1 MSNVSMKAMLEA
13 GVHFGHQTSRW
24 NPKMGRFI
32 FGERNGV
39 HILDLQKTA
48 KELKKACAFIK
59 EESKKGA
66 KFLFVGTK
74 KQAQEAIQTEAARCG
89 AYCIHEKWLGGTLT
103 NFQTVKKS
111 VERLNELEKWEA
123 SGVFKAISK
132 KEASRL
138 NKEMLRLQKLLG
150 GIRDMKV
157 LPDVVFVIDPVD
169 TAGAVRES
177 HALGIPVVAVCDTN
191 ADPDMIS
198 VPIPGNDDAARSI
211 KLFCAAIADSIL
223 EGRAEVEA
231 VKTAEEQPAEN
242 PVMAQAFESAMLAA
256 ENAEPAAVEEVA
268 VEEVVKA
275 DEKVNEAAEEA
286 KEEAV
291 AEEAKE
297 EAVAEEAKE
306 EEKTAK
312 KKMAAKKPA
321 AKKTTASKA
330 KKTVKAKAKAEAETE
345 EAPKAEAKEEAPAE
359 EAK

>member
-59 EESKKGA
+59 EESKKGS

-74 KQAQEAIQTEAARCG
+74 KQAQEAIQAEAARCG

-111 VERLNELEKWEA
+111 VERLNELEKWES

-138 NKEMLRLQKLLG
+138 TKEMVRLQKLLG

-211 KLFCAAIADSIL
+211 KLFCSAIADSIL
-223 EGRAEVEA
+223 EGKAELEA
-231 VKTAEEQPAEN
+231 VKTAENKPAEN

-256 ENAEPAAVEEVA
+256 EKAEEPA
-268 VEEVVKA
+268 
-275 DEKVNEAAEEA
+275 
-286 KEEAV
+286 EAV
-291 AEEAKE
+291 AEAPKAEEAVKE
-297 EAVAEEAKE
+297 EAPAEKAEEA
-306 EEKTAK
+306 EKPAAK
-312 KKMAAKKPA
+312 KKAAAKKPA
-321 AKKTTASKA
+321 ASKA

-345 EAPKAEAKEEAPAE
+345 EKAEAKEEAPAE

>member
-1 MSNVSMKAMLEA
+1 MKAMLEA

-59 EESKKGA
+59 EESKKGS

-74 KQAQEAIQTEAARCG
+74 KQAQEAIQAEAARCG

-111 VERLNELEKWEA
+111 VERLNELEKWES

-138 NKEMLRLQKLLG
+138 TKEMNRLQKLLG

-211 KLFCAAIADSIL
+211 KLFCSAIADSIL
-223 EGRAEVEA
+223 EGKAELEA
-231 VKTAEEQPAEN
+231 VKTAENQPAEN

-256 ENAEPAAVEEVA
+256 EKAEPAAAEAVA

-275 DEKVNEAAEEA
+275 DEPVNEEA
-286 KEEAV
+286 KEAV

-297 EAVAEEAKE
+297 EA
-306 EEKTAK
+306 EKPAAK
-312 KKMAAKKPA
+312 KKAAAKKPA
-321 AKKTTASKA
+321 ASKA
-330 KKTVKAKAKAEAETE
+330 KKTVKAKAKAEAEAE
-345 EAPKAEAKEEAPAE
+345 EKAEAKEEAPAE

>member
-59 EESKKGA
+59 EETKKGA

-74 KQAQEAIQTEAARCG
+74 KQAQEAIQAEAARCG

-138 NKEMLRLQKLLG
+138 TKEMQRLQKLLG

-177 HALGIPVVAVCDTN
+177 HTLGIPVVAVCDTN
-191 ADPDMIS
+191 ADPDMID
-198 VPIPGNDDAARSI
+198 VPVPGNDDAARSI
-211 KLFCAAIADSIL
+211 KLFCGAIADSIL
-223 EGRAEVEA
+223 EARAEMEA
-231 VKTAEEQPAEN
+231 VNKPAEAAEEGKPVEN
-242 PVMAQAFESAMLAA
+242 PVMAQAFESAMLAGEKAAQEA
-256 ENAEPAAVEEVA
+256 EA
-268 VEEVVKA
+268 K
-275 DEKVNEAAEEA
+275 AAEA
-286 KEEAV
+286 PK
-291 AEEAKE
+291 
-297 EAVAEEAKE
+297 AKE
-306 EEKTAK
+306 EEKAEEVKAEEPAEK
-312 KKMAAKKPA
+312 KVKKAAAKKPA
-321 AKKTTASKA
+321 AKKTTAKTKKA
-330 KKTVKAKAKAEAETE
+330 AKAEPE
-345 EAPKAEAKEEAPAE
+345 EVKAEEAPAE

>member
-59 EESKKGA
+59 EETKKGA

-74 KQAQEAIQTEAARCG
+74 KQAQEAIQAEATRCG

-138 NKEMLRLQKLLG
+138 TKEMQRLQKLLG

-177 HALGIPVVAVCDTN
+177 HTLGIPVVAVCDTN
-191 ADPDMIS
+191 ADPDMID
-198 VPIPGNDDAARSI
+198 VPVPGNDDAARSI
-211 KLFCAAIADSIL
+211 KLFCGAIADSIL
-223 EGRAEVEA
+223 EARAEMEA
-231 VKTAEEQPAEN
+231 VNKPAEAAEEGKPVEN
-242 PVMAQAFESAMLAA
+242 PVMAQAFESAMLAGEKAAQEA
-256 ENAEPAAVEEVA
+256 EA
-268 VEEVVKA
+268 K
-275 DEKVNEAAEEA
+275 AAEA
-286 KEEAV
+286 PKAQ
-291 AEEAKE
+291 
-297 EAVAEEAKE
+297 E
-306 EEKTAK
+306 EEKAEEVKAEEPAEK
-312 KKMAAKKPA
+312 KVKKAAAKKPA
-321 AKKTTASKA
+321 AKKTTAKTKKA
-330 KKTVKAKAKAEAETE
+330 AKAETE
-345 EAPKAEAKEEAPAE
+345 EVKAEEAPAE

>member
-1 MSNVSMKAMLEA
+1 MSNVSMKSMLEA

-59 EESKKGA
+59 EETKKGA

-74 KQAQEAIQTEAARCG
+74 KQAQEAIQAEAARCG
-89 AYCIHEKWLGGTLT
+89 AFCIHEKWLGGTLT

-138 NKEMLRLQKLLG
+138 TKEMQRLQKLLG

-191 ADPDMIS
+191 ADPDMID
-198 VPIPGNDDAARSI
+198 VPVPGNDDAARSI
-211 KLFCAAIADSIL
+211 KLFCGAIADSIL
-223 EGRAEVEA
+223 EARAEMEA
-231 VKTAEEQPAEN
+231 VNKPAEAAEEGKPVEN
-242 PVMAQAFESAMLAA
+242 PVMAQAFESAMLAGEKAAQEA
-256 ENAEPAAVEEVA
+256 EAKAAEAPKAQEEKAEEVKAEEPAEKK
-268 VEEVVKA
+268 VKKA
-275 DEKVNEAAEEA
+275 
-286 KEEAV
+286 
-291 AEEAKE
+291 
-297 EAVAEEAKE
+297 
-306 EEKTAK
+306 
-312 KKMAAKKPA
+312 AAKKPA
-321 AKKTTASKA
+321 AKKTTAKTKKA
-330 KKTVKAKAKAEAETE
+330 AKAETE
-345 EAPKAEAKEEAPAE
+345 EVKAEEAPAE

>member
-48 KELKKACAFIK
+48 KELKKACAFVK
-59 EESKKGA
+59 EESTKGS

-89 AYCIHEKWLGGTLT
+89 AFCIHEKWLGGTLT

-111 VERLNELEKWEA
+111 IERMNELEKWET

-138 NKEMLRLQKLLG
+138 TKELARLQKLLG

-157 LPDVVFVIDPVD
+157 LPDIVFVIDPVD

-177 HALGIPVVAVCDTN
+177 HVLGIPVVAVCDTN
-191 ADPDMIS
+191 ADPEMITM
-198 VPIPGNDDAARSI
+198 PIPGNDDAARSI
-211 KLFCAAIADSIL
+211 KLFCGAIADSIL
-223 EGRAEVEA
+223 EGKAELEA
-231 VKTAEEQPAEN
+231 VKQAPAADAPAEN

-256 ENAEPAAVEEVA
+256 EEKPAEEVKAVEAPVAEPAAEQ
-268 VEEVVKA
+268 KP
-275 DEKVNEAAEEA
+275 AE
-286 KEEAV
+286 V
-291 AEEAKE
+291 AEEKKPSKKPAAKKKTT
-297 EAVAEEAKE
+297 A
-306 EEKTAK
+306 TAK
-312 KKMAAKKPA
+312 KTTAKKPA
-321 AKKTTASKA
+321 AKA
-330 KKTVKAKAKAEAETE
+330 KKAEEAEEEVKAEEAKAD
-345 EAPKAEAKEEAPAE
+345 APAE

>member
-59 EESKKGA
+59 EETKKGA

-74 KQAQEAIQTEAARCG
+74 KQAQEAIQAEAARCG

-111 VERLNELEKWEA
+111 VERLNDLEKWEA

-138 NKEMLRLQKLLG
+138 TKEMQRLQKLLG

-177 HALGIPVVAVCDTN
+177 HTLGIPVVAVCDTN
-191 ADPDMIS
+191 ADPDMID
-198 VPIPGNDDAARSI
+198 VPVPGNDDAARSI
-211 KLFCAAIADSIL
+211 KLFCGAIADSIL
-223 EGRAEVEA
+223 EARAEMEA
-231 VKTAEEQPAEN
+231 VNKPAEAAEEGKPVEN
-242 PVMAQAFESAMLAA
+242 PVMAQAFESAMLAGEKAAQEA
-256 ENAEPAAVEEVA
+256 EA
-268 VEEVVKA
+268 K
-275 DEKVNEAAEEA
+275 AAEA
-286 KEEAV
+286 PKAQ
-291 AEEAKE
+291 
-297 EAVAEEAKE
+297 E
-306 EEKTAK
+306 EEKAEEVKAEEPAEK
-312 KKMAAKKPA
+312 KVKKAAAKKPA
-321 AKKTTASKA
+321 AKKTTAKTKKA
-330 KKTVKAKAKAEAETE
+330 AKAETE
-345 EAPKAEAKEEAPAE
+345 EVKAEEAPAE

>member
-1 MSNVSMKAMLEA
+1 MKAMLEA

-59 EESKKGA
+59 EETKKGA

-74 KQAQEAIQTEAARCG
+74 KQAQEAIQAEAARCG
-89 AYCIHEKWLGGTLT
+89 AYKINKKWLGGTLT

-138 NKEMLRLQKLLG
+138 TKEMQRLQKLLG

-177 HALGIPVVAVCDTN
+177 HTLGIPVVAVCDTN
-191 ADPDMIS
+191 ADPDMID
-198 VPIPGNDDAARSI
+198 VPVPGNDDAARSI
-211 KLFCAAIADSIL
+211 KLFCGAIADSIL
-223 EGRAEVEA
+223 EARAEMEA
-231 VKTAEEQPAEN
+231 VNKPAEAAEEGKPVEN
-242 PVMAQAFESAMLAA
+242 PVMAQAFESAMLAGEKAAQEA
-256 ENAEPAAVEEVA
+256 EA
-268 VEEVVKA
+268 K
-275 DEKVNEAAEEA
+275 AAEA
-286 KEEAV
+286 PKAQ
-291 AEEAKE
+291 
-297 EAVAEEAKE
+297 E
-306 EEKTAK
+306 EEKAEEVKAEEPAEK
-312 KKMAAKKPA
+312 KVKKAAAKKPA
-321 AKKTTASKA
+321 AKKTTAKTKKA
-330 KKTVKAKAKAEAETE
+330 AKAETE
-345 EAPKAEAKEEAPAE
+345 EVKAEEAPAE

>member
-59 EESKKGA
+59 EETKKGA

-74 KQAQEAIQTEAARCG
+74 KQAQEAIQAEAARCG

-138 NKEMLRLQKLLG
+138 TKEMQRLQKLLG

-177 HALGIPVVAVCDTN
+177 HTLGIPVVAVCDTN
-191 ADPDMIS
+191 ADPDMID
-198 VPIPGNDDAARSI
+198 VPVPGNDDAARSI
-211 KLFCAAIADSIL
+211 KLFCGAIADSIL
-223 EGRAEVEA
+223 EARAEMEA
-231 VKTAEEQPAEN
+231 VNKPAEAAEEGKPVEN
-242 PVMAQAFESAMLAA
+242 PVMAQAFESAMLAGEKAAQEA
-256 ENAEPAAVEEVA
+256 EA
-268 VEEVVKA
+268 K
-275 DEKVNEAAEEA
+275 AAEA
-286 KEEAV
+286 PKV
-291 AEEAKE
+291 
-297 EAVAEEAKE
+297 KE
-306 EEKTAK
+306 EEKAEEVKAEEPAEK
-312 KKMAAKKPA
+312 KVKKAAAKKPA
-321 AKKTTASKA
+321 AKKTTARTKKA
-330 KKTVKAKAKAEAETE
+330 AKAETE
-345 EAPKAEAKEEAPAE
+345 EVKAEEAPAE

>member
-59 EESKKGA
+59 EETKKGA

-74 KQAQEAIQTEAARCG
+74 KQAQEAIQAEAARCG

-138 NKEMLRLQKLLG
+138 TKEMQRLQKLLG

-177 HALGIPVVAVCDTN
+177 HTLGIPVVAVCDTN
-191 ADPDMIS
+191 ADPDMID
-198 VPIPGNDDAARSI
+198 VPVPGNDDAARSI
-211 KLFCAAIADSIL
+211 KLFCGAIADSIL
-223 EGRAEVEA
+223 EARAEMEA
-231 VKTAEEQPAEN
+231 VNKPAEAAEEGKPVEN
-242 PVMAQAFESAMLAA
+242 PVMAQAFESAMLAGEKAAQEA
-256 ENAEPAAVEEVA
+256 EA
-268 VEEVVKA
+268 K
-275 DEKVNEAAEEA
+275 AAEA
-286 KEEAV
+286 PK
-291 AEEAKE
+291 
-297 EAVAEEAKE
+297 AKE
-306 EEKTAK
+306 EEKAEEVKAEEPAEK
-312 KKMAAKKPA
+312 KVKKAAAKKPA
-321 AKKTTASKA
+321 AKKTTARTKKA
-330 KKTVKAKAKAEAETE
+330 AKAETE
-345 EAPKAEAKEEAPAE
+345 EVKAEEAPAE

>member
-59 EESKKGA
+59 EETKKGA

-74 KQAQEAIQTEAARCG
+74 KQAQEAIQAEAARCG

-138 NKEMLRLQKLLG
+138 TKEMQRLQKLLG

-177 HALGIPVVAVCDTN
+177 HTLGIPVVAVCDTN
-191 ADPDMIS
+191 ADPDMID
-198 VPIPGNDDAARSI
+198 VPVPGNDDAARSI
-211 KLFCAAIADSIL
+211 KLFCGAIADSIL
-223 EGRAEVEA
+223 EARAEMEA
-231 VKTAEEQPAEN
+231 VNKPAEAAEEGKPVEN
-242 PVMAQAFESAMLAA
+242 PVMAQAFESAMLAGEKAAQEA
-256 ENAEPAAVEEVA
+256 EA
-268 VEEVVKA
+268 K
-275 DEKVNEAAEEA
+275 AAEA
-286 KEEAV
+286 PKAQ
-291 AEEAKE
+291 
-297 EAVAEEAKE
+297 E
-306 EEKTAK
+306 EEKAEEVKAEEPAEK
-312 KKMAAKKPA
+312 KVKKAAAKKPA
-321 AKKTTASKA
+321 AKKTTAKTKKA
-330 KKTVKAKAKAEAETE
+330 AKAETE
-345 EAPKAEAKEEAPAE
+345 EVKEEEAPAE

>member
-1 MSNVSMKAMLEA
+1 MSNVSMKSMLEA

-59 EESKKGA
+59 EETKKGA

-74 KQAQEAIQTEAARCG
+74 KQAQEAIQAEAARCG

-138 NKEMLRLQKLLG
+138 TKEMQRLQKLLG

-177 HALGIPVVAVCDTN
+177 HTLGIPVVAVCDTN
-191 ADPDMIS
+191 ADPDMID
-198 VPIPGNDDAARSI
+198 VPVPGNDDAARSI
-211 KLFCAAIADSIL
+211 KLFCGAIADSIL
-223 EGRAEVEA
+223 EARAEMEA
-231 VKTAEEQPAEN
+231 VNKPAEAAEEGKPVEN
-242 PVMAQAFESAMLAA
+242 PVMAQAFESAMLAGEKAAQEA
-256 ENAEPAAVEEVA
+256 EAKAAEAPKAQEEKAEEVKAEEPAEKK
-268 VEEVVKA
+268 VKKA
-275 DEKVNEAAEEA
+275 
-286 KEEAV
+286 
-291 AEEAKE
+291 
-297 EAVAEEAKE
+297 
-306 EEKTAK
+306 
-312 KKMAAKKPA
+312 AAKKPA
-321 AKKTTASKA
+321 AKKTTAKTKKA
-330 KKTVKAKAKAEAETE
+330 AKAETE
-345 EAPKAEAKEEAPAE
+345 EVKAEEAPAE

>member
-59 EESKKGA
+59 EETKKGA

-74 KQAQEAIQTEAARCG
+74 KQAQEAIQAEAARCG

-138 NKEMLRLQKLLG
+138 TKEMQRLQKLLG

-177 HALGIPVVAVCDTN
+177 HTLGIPVVAVCDTN
-191 ADPDMIS
+191 ADPDMID
-198 VPIPGNDDAARSI
+198 VPVPGNDDAARSI
-211 KLFCAAIADSIL
+211 KLFCGAIADSIL
-223 EGRAEVEA
+223 EARAEMEA
-231 VKTAEEQPAEN
+231 VNKPAEAAEEGKPVEN
-242 PVMAQAFESAMLAA
+242 PVMAQAFESAMLAGEKAAQEA
-256 ENAEPAAVEEVA
+256 EAKAAEAPKAKEGEKAEEVKAEEPAEKK
-268 VEEVVKA
+268 VKKA
-275 DEKVNEAAEEA
+275 
-286 KEEAV
+286 
-291 AEEAKE
+291 
-297 EAVAEEAKE
+297 
-306 EEKTAK
+306 
-312 KKMAAKKPA
+312 AAKKPA
-321 AKKTTASKA
+321 AKKTTARTKKA
-330 KKTVKAKAKAEAETE
+330 AKAETE
-345 EAPKAEAKEEAPAE
+345 EVKAEEAPAE

>member
-48 KELKKACAFIK
+48 KELKKACAFVK

-74 KQAQEAIQTEAARCG
+74 KQAQEAIKSEAERCG
-89 AYCIHEKWLGGTLT
+89 AYCISEKWLGGTLT

-111 VERLNELEKWEA
+111 IERMNELEKWEA

-138 NKEMLRLQKLLG
+138 TKELARLQKLLG

-169 TAGAVRES
+169 TMGAVRES
-177 HALGIPVVAVCDTN
+177 HVLGIPVVAVCDTN
-191 ADPDMIS
+191 ADPDLIS
-198 VPIPGNDDAARSI
+198 LPVPGNDDAARSI
-211 KLFCAAIADSIL
+211 KLFCGAIADSIL

-231 VKTAEEQPAEN
+231 AKTTEAAPADPEN
-242 PVMAQAFESAMLAA
+242 PTMAKAFESAMLEAEKAEEAKAA
-256 ENAEPAAVEEVA
+256 QTAPVVEV
-268 VEEVVKA
+268 VEEVVVEEA
-275 DEKVNEAAEEA
+275 PAAEVK
-286 KEEAV
+286 KE
-291 AEEAKE
+291 AEEKPAKK
-297 EAVAEEAKE
+297 AAAK
-306 EEKTAK
+306 KTTTKKTTAK
-312 KKMAAKKPA
+312 KTTETKTA
-321 AKKTTASKA
+321 AKKTTAKKTTTKA
-330 KKTVKAKAKAEAETE
+330 KKAD
-345 EAPKAEAKEEAPAE
+345 AKEEA
-359 EAK
+359 K

>member
-1 MSNVSMKAMLEA
+1 MKAMLEA

-48 KELKKACAFIK
+48 KELKIACAFIK
-59 EESKKGA
+59 EESKKGS

-74 KQAQEAIQTEAARCG
+74 KQAQEAIQAEAARCG

-138 NKEMLRLQKLLG
+138 GKEMLRLQKLLG

-169 TAGAVRES
+169 TAGAVRDS
-177 HALGIPVVAVCDTN
+177 YARGIPVVAVCDTN

-198 VPIPGNDDAARSI
+198 VPVPGNDDAARSI

-223 EGRAEVEA
+223 EGKAELEA
-231 VKTAEEQPAEN
+231 VKTAEAAPADN
-242 PVMAQAFESAMLAA
+242 PVMAQAFETAMLAA
-256 ENAEPAAVEEVA
+256 EKAEEEVAAEEVKAEEPAKEEVGVEEV
-268 VEEVVKA
+268 
-275 DEKVNEAAEEA
+275 
-286 KEEAV
+286 KEETKEVV
-291 AEEAKE
+291 AEET
-297 EAVAEEAKE
+297 AEEKP
-306 EEKTAK
+306 
-312 KKMAAKKPA
+312 AKKPA
-321 AKKTTASKA
+321 SKKRTTTKKTTATKT
-330 KKTVKAKAKAEAETE
+330 KKTVKAKAEKAEEVT
-345 EAPKAEAKEEAPAE
+345 
-359 EAK
+359 

>member
-1 MSNVSMKAMLEA
+1 MSNVSMKSMLEA

-39 HILDLQKTA
+39 HLLDLQKTA

-59 EESKKGA
+59 EETKKGA

-74 KQAQEAIQTEAARCG
+74 KQAQEAIQAEAARCG

-138 NKEMLRLQKLLG
+138 TKEMQRLQKLLG

-191 ADPDMIS
+191 ADPDMID
-198 VPIPGNDDAARSI
+198 VPVPGNDDAARSI
-211 KLFCAAIADSIL
+211 KLFCGAIADSIL
-223 EGRAEVEA
+223 EARAEMEA
-231 VKTAEEQPAEN
+231 VNKPAEAAEEGKPVEN
-242 PVMAQAFESAMLAA
+242 PVMAQAFESAMLAGEKAAQEA
-256 ENAEPAAVEEVA
+256 EAKAAEAPKAQEEKAEEVKAEEPAEKK
-268 VEEVVKA
+268 VKKA
-275 DEKVNEAAEEA
+275 
-286 KEEAV
+286 
-291 AEEAKE
+291 
-297 EAVAEEAKE
+297 
-306 EEKTAK
+306 
-312 KKMAAKKPA
+312 AAKKPA
-321 AKKTTASKA
+321 AKKTTAKTKKA
-330 KKTVKAKAKAEAETE
+330 AKAETE
-345 EAPKAEAKEEAPAE
+345 EVKEEVKAEEAPAE

>member
-59 EESKKGA
+59 EETKKGA

-74 KQAQEAIQTEAARCG
+74 KQAQEAIQAEAARCG

-138 NKEMLRLQKLLG
+138 TKEMQRLQKLLG

-177 HALGIPVVAVCDTN
+177 HTLGIPVVAVCDTN
-191 ADPDMIS
+191 ADPDMID
-198 VPIPGNDDAARSI
+198 VPVPGNDDAARSI
-211 KLFCAAIADSIL
+211 KLFCGAIADSIL
-223 EGRAEVEA
+223 EARAEMEA
-231 VKTAEEQPAEN
+231 VNKPAEAAEEGKPVEN
-242 PVMAQAFESAMLAA
+242 PVMAQAFESAMLAGEKAAQEA
-256 ENAEPAAVEEVA
+256 EA
-268 VEEVVKA
+268 K
-275 DEKVNEAAEEA
+275 AAEA
-286 KEEAV
+286 PKAQ
-291 AEEAKE
+291 
-297 EAVAEEAKE
+297 E
-306 EEKTAK
+306 EEKAEEVKAEEPAEK
-312 KKMAAKKPA
+312 KVKKAA
-321 AKKTTASKA
+321 AKKTTAKTKKA
-330 KKTVKAKAKAEAETE
+330 AKAETE
-345 EAPKAEAKEEAPAE
+345 EVKAEEAPAE

>member
-59 EESKKGA
+59 EESKKGS

-111 VERLNELEKWEA
+111 VERLNELEKWES

-138 NKEMLRLQKLLG
+138 TKEMNRLQKLLG
-150 GIRDMKV
+150 GIREMKV

-211 KLFCAAIADSIL
+211 KLFCSAIADSIL
-223 EGRAEVEA
+223 EGKAELEA
-231 VKTAEEQPAEN
+231 VKTAENQPAEN

-256 ENAEPAAVEEVA
+256 EKAEPAAEVVVEETVK
-268 VEEVVKA
+268 VEEPA
-275 DEKVNEAAEEA
+275 QETAPEEAPAAPAEE
-286 KEEAV
+286 K
-291 AEEAKE
+291 AEEP
-297 EAVAEEAKE
+297 
-306 EEKTAK
+306 
-312 KKMAAKKPA
+312 KKPA
-321 AKKTTASKA
+321 AKKKTTAKKPAASKA
-330 KKTVKAKAKAEAETE
+330 KKTVKAKAKAAAETE
-345 EAPKAEAKEEAPAE
+345 EKAEAKEEAPAE

>member
-74 KQAQEAIQTEAARCG
+74 KQAQEAIQAEAARCG
-89 AYCIHEKWLGGTLT
+89 AFCIHEKWLGGTLT

-111 VERLNELEKWEA
+111 IERLNELEKWEA

-138 NKEMLRLQKLLG
+138 TKEMNRLQKLLG

-211 KLFCAAIADSIL
+211 KLFCSAIADSIL
-223 EGRAEVEA
+223 EGKAELEA
-231 VKTAEEQPAEN
+231 VKAAENQPAEN
-242 PVMAQAFESAMLAA
+242 PVMAQAFETAMLAA
-256 ENAEPAAVEEVA
+256 EKAEAAAPAAVETTVV
-268 VEEVVKA
+268 VEETVKA
-275 DEKVNEAAEEA
+275 EEPA
-286 KEEAV
+286 KEEAKPEAEQPK
-291 AEEAKE
+291 AEEAAK
-297 EAVAEEAKE
+297 AEKPAAKR
-306 EEKTAK
+306 KT
-312 KKMAAKKPA
+312 AAKKPA
-321 AKKTTASKA
+321 ASKA

-345 EAPKAEAKEEAPAE
+345 AEPKAEAKEEAPAE

>member
-59 EESKKGA
+59 EETKKGA

-74 KQAQEAIQTEAARCG
+74 KQAQEAIQAEAARCG

-138 NKEMLRLQKLLG
+138 TKEMQRLQKLLG

-177 HALGIPVVAVCDTN
+177 HTLGIPVVAVCDTN
-191 ADPDMIS
+191 ADPDMID
-198 VPIPGNDDAARSI
+198 VPVPGNDDAARSI
-211 KLFCAAIADSIL
+211 KLFCGAIADSIL
-223 EGRAEVEA
+223 EARAEMEA
-231 VKTAEEQPAEN
+231 VNKPAEAAEEGKPVEN
-242 PVMAQAFESAMLAA
+242 PVMAQAFESAMSAGEKAAQEAEAKAA
-256 ENAEPAAVEEVA
+256 EAP
-268 VEEVVKA
+268 K
-275 DEKVNEAAEEA
+275 
-286 KEEAV
+286 
-291 AEEAKE
+291 
-297 EAVAEEAKE
+297 AKE
-306 EEKTAK
+306 EEKAEEVKAEEPAEK
-312 KKMAAKKPA
+312 KVKKAAAKKPA
-321 AKKTTASKA
+321 AKKTTAKTKKA
-330 KKTVKAKAKAEAETE
+330 AKAETE
-345 EAPKAEAKEEAPAE
+345 EVKAEEAPAE